1 MSVQPNPST
10 PIGINDLPYLD
21 EYLREVLRPRVEAA
35 LKNIEASLA
44 ESIWTHL
51 VRTVAGERPG
61 ATEANHALVRS
72 LISER
77 LGLKIQAGIQT
88 SFEPGRAA
96 PAAAPAAPPTAVRR
110 PLSAAPSPLVGAMLS
125 NQRTAAR

>member
-1 MSVQPNPST
+1 MSVQPTPSS

-21 EYLREVLRPRVEAA
+21 DYLREVLRPRVEAA

-44 ESIWTHL
+44 ESIWAHL

-61 ATEANHALVRS
+61 ATEANHTLVRS

-96 PAAAPAAPPTAVRR
+96 PAAAPPAAVRR

-125 NQRTAAR
+125 NPRTAAR